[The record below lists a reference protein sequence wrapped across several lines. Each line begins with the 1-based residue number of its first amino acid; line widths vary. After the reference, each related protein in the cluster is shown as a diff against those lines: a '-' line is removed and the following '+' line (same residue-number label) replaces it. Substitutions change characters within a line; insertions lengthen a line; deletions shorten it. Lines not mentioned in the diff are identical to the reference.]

1 MSPTSYRN
9 AEDGFLLHDLRE
21 LAAARDPEWLR
32 AAVVFLGESLVAIL
46 DEPDLDRAH
55 RVLRARLEIAARWV

>member
-21 LAAARDPEWLR
+21 RAQREGPEWLVG
-32 AAVVFLGESLVAIL
+32 AVVFLGESLVALL

-55 RVLRARLEIAARWV
+55 RVLRARLEIAARW